1 MRLLVMKSNIDI
13 YLSDSSC
20 WRATQRKPGFSWLL
34 HQIKETICL
43 SALLPFRP
51 GNNASGDNNFA
62 IIIQST
68 CTRIIIW
75 FALRGILHAVG
86 IMNIIVSRR
95 GNWGRRLNATL
106 QATRQ
111 RMATLPSLSCQV
123 HKELF
128 FSTLTPWTYFK
139 NVTVF
144 HLGPPFSSLVTVRD
158 LKGTQRPKTRSF
170 WNCFPVGFAKSRQ
183 QTLRTEWCHEC
194 TW

>member
-1 MRLLVMKSNIDI
+1 MSFLYLCKGALLCIMVSEMLTQTKKSPVMNHEAISYEEQYW
-13 YLSDSSC
+13 YLPSDSSC
-20 WRATQRKPGFSWLL
+20 WRAKQRKPGFSRLL
-34 HQIKETICL
+34 HQIKRPSASRHFCL
-43 SALLPFRP
+43 SGP

-128 FSTLTPWTYFK
+128 FSTLTPWTYF
-139 NVTVF
+139 
-144 HLGPPFSSLVTVRD
+144 
-158 LKGTQRPKTRSF
+158 
-170 WNCFPVGFAKSRQ
+170 
-183 QTLRTEWCHEC
+183 
-194 TW
+194 